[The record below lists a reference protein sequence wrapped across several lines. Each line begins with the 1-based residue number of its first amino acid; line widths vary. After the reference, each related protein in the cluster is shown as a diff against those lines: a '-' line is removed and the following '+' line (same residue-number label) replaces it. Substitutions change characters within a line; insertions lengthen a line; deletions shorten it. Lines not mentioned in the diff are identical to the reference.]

1 MSELFGGRVVRVSCV
16 CTVWWA
22 CFQGQLCLEGLDS
35 EVLKL
40 CVEKRL
46 VEAAIHVIKYAGG
59 RFNPS
64 IEVRTHVNRRDVEIS
79 VEFSSVRT
87 M

>member
-1 MSELFGGRVVRVSCV
+1 M
-16 CTVWWA
+16 
-22 CFQGQLCLEGLDS
+22 
-35 EVLKL
+35 LKL

-64 IEVRTHVNRRDVEIS
+64 IEVRTHVDRRDVDIS
-79 VEFSSVRT
+79 VEVS
-87 M
+87 

>member
-1 MSELFGGRVVRVSCV
+1 M
-16 CTVWWA
+16 
-22 CFQGQLCLEGLDS
+22 
-35 EVLKL
+35 LKL

-64 IEVRTHVNRRDVEIS
+64 IEVRTYINRRDVEIS